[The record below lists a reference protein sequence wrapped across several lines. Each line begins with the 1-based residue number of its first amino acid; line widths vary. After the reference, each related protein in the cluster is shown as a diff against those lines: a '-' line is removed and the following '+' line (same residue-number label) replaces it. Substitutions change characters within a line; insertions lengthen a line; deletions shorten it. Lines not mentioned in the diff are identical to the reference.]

1 MRQLRYAGVALCLV
15 LLSPAAQAQSEDLRA
30 LLAAPV
36 QSDHPGAIADVL
48 IELRFGKLFL
58 TAEINGEAGE
68 FIFDTGSP
76 TILSA
81 ELAIRL
87 GLEFIGENTGTDA
100 NGNRLT
106 MNFVRLDELQLGEV
120 RFYDVPVLVYD
131 FSGLDSGSCLIGD
144 GVIGSEILPGY
155 AWQID
160 TGAGQ
165 LRIAASAEEWAS
177 GAVAATAPLNDFGYP
192 HAPIVDY
199 ALGDISD
206 RALFDT
212 GNTSDLALFDAVADQ
227 AIASGAVQ
235 PDSLQTGFGYEGESA
250 GGRGDPVALRRFRLD
265 GLRLGTQILNDI
277 PAIGRAHPP
286 TLLGA
291 GLLGRYLVTLDY
303 PGGQFLLHHR
313 PDSGAPRPAAGFGL
327 LIVDGGVEVTQ
338 LYASS
343 AASTAGLELG
353 DHILSVDGRDMTVP
367 PAGDRCELVRFLAGD
382 FNASEASELVV
393 RRGSDTMTITID
405 R

>member
-1 MRQLRYAGVALCLV
+1 MRLLRYLEVALCLV
-15 LLSPAAQAQSEDLRA
+15 LLSPAALAQSDALRA
-30 LLAAPV
+30 LLGAPI
-36 QSDHPGAIADVL
+36 QSDHPGAVAHVP

-58 TAEINGEAGE
+58 TAEINGETGQ

-81 ELAIRL
+81 GLASRL
-87 GLEFIGENTGTDA
+87 GLEFLGENTGTDA
-100 NGNRLT
+100 NGNRVT
-106 MNFVRLDELQLGEV
+106 MNFARLDELQLGEV
-120 RFYDVPVLVYD
+120 RFHDVPVLVYD
-131 FSGLDSGSCLIGD
+131 FSGLDIGSCLIGD

-160 TGAGQ
+160 TGAGEI
-165 LRIAASAEEWAS
+165 RIAASAEEWPAE
-177 GAVAATAPLNDFGYP
+177 AVAAPLNDFGYP

-199 ALGDISD
+199 ALGDMSD

-265 GLRLGTQILNDI
+265 GLQLGTQILNDI

-291 GLLGRYLVTLDY
+291 GLLDRYLVTLDY

-313 PDSGAPRPAAGFGL
+313 PVSGAPRPVAGFGL
-327 LIVDGGVEVTQ
+327 LMVDGAVEVAR
-338 LYASS
+338 LYGAS
-343 AASTAGLELG
+343 AASSAGLELG

-367 PAGDRCELVRFLAGD
+367 PEGDRCELVRFLAGG
-382 FNASEASELVV
+382 FNASAARELVV
-393 RRGSDTMTITID
+393 RRGGETVTITIN

>member
-1 MRQLRYAGVALCLV
+1 MRVLRYAGVALCLV
-15 LLSPAAQAQSEDLRA
+15 LLSPGAQAQSDELRA
-30 LLAAPV
+30 LLGAPI
-36 QSDHPGAIADVL
+36 QSDHPGAIADVP
-48 IELRFGKLFL
+48 IELRYGKHFL
-58 TAEINGEAGE
+58 TAEINGETGQ

-81 ELAIRL
+81 ELASRL

-100 NGNRLT
+100 NGNRVT

-120 RFYDVPVLVYD
+120 RFHDVPVLVYD
-131 FSGLDSGSCLIGD
+131 FSGLNIGSCLIGD

-165 LRIAASAEEWAS
+165 LRIAASAEEWPAE
-177 GAVAATAPLNDFGYP
+177 AVAAPLNDFGYP

-212 GNTSDLALFDAVADQ
+212 GNTSDLALFDVVADQ

-235 PDSLQTGFGYEGESA
+235 TDSLQTGFGYEGESA

-265 GLRLGTQILNDI
+265 GLMLGTETLNEI

-291 GLLGRYLVTLDY
+291 GLLDRYIVTLDY
-303 PGGQFLLHHR
+303 PGGQFLLH
-313 PDSGAPRPAAGFGL
+313 PRPASQPPRTLAGFGL
-327 LIVDGGVEVTQ
+327 LIVDDGVEVTQ
-338 LYASS
+338 LYGAS
-343 AASTAGLELG
+343 AASAAGLELG

-382 FNASEASELVV
+382 FNASAARELVV